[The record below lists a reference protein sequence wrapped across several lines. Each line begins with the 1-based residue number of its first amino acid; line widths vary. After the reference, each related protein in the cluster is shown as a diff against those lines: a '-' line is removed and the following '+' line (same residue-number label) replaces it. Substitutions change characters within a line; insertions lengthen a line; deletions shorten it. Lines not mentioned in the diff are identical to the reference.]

1 MSTDDK
7 RSPPRH
13 LAIASLA
20 EVLPSLNIPQL
31 SDEEWAARDAKIA
44 ADRAQS
50 EDAGAAAQRQARE
63 DELHAAGFPRRA
75 IDKARAADENRPAVI
90 RVKGWNTDED
100 SCLVISGTHGC
111 GKTVASTW
119 WALRRRPTP
128 QFVRASTFA
137 ASSRYDRDTRSGWLS
152 APALVLDDLGS
163 EFSDVKGSFLVDLDE
178 LMDVF
183 YGDHR
188 PLLITTNAEMP
199 EFKSRY
205 GVRIV
210 DRLRECGSWFSVIGG
225 SLR

>member
-1 MSTDDK
+1 MSTDDGRPRK
-7 RSPPRH
+7 LRSVSVDEA
-13 LAIASLA
+13 LQDLK
-20 EVLPSLNIPQL
+20 IPQL
-31 SDEEWAARDAKIA
+31 SDEEWIARDARISA
-44 ADRAQS
+44 ERAQA
-50 EDAGAAAQRQARE
+50 EDAGTIAQRQARE

-75 IDKARAADENRPAVI
+75 LEKARNADENRPAVVRI
-90 RVKGWNTDED
+90 KSWNTDDD

-119 WALRRRPTP
+119 WALRRRPAP
-128 QFVRASTFA
+128 MFVRASTFA
-137 ASSRYDRDTRSGWLS
+137 ASSRYDRDTRSVWLA

-163 EFSDVKGSFLVDLDE
+163 EFLDVKGSFLVDLDE
-178 LMDVF
+178 LMDVY
-183 YGDHR
+183 YGDRR

-210 DRLRECGSWFSVIGG
+210 DRLRECGSWFSVVGG